1 MSQTQKVA
9 EEEED
14 WGKCFVAETRAVN
27 TMTSINFE
35 RDYIVDSECGHHL
48 TGDEVKFF
56 DFHKYNGHDVI
67 VTTYNTVHHIDFE
80 GTIVINKKKEDSII
94 ANSVFHVP
102 KMRKNLF
109 SVENVVD
116 ARTYFLF
123 GPHDVKLFQNIK
135 ELKEDVIH
143 IGKRVNNLY
152 VLSASNS
159 YIEKM
164 SSNDTAYLWHARLG
178 YLNMENLKM
187 HKSEVLNKLMEF
199 KETVEGELGSRKRRL
214 RTDNGGPIWDEE
226 PSSFKE
232 AKGVKEWKFAMD
244 DEMKALIKKNLTW
257 SLVQQPRDVTN
268 TDKGIFVTQ
277 EGYSKKLVD
286 SFGVKQ
292 SKMCSTPLETG
303 TRLTHEEGSLLADPK
318 PFRALV

>member
-143 IGKRVNNLY
+143 IGKR
-152 VLSASNS
+152 
-159 YIEKM
+159 
-164 SSNDTAYLWHARLG
+164 
-178 YLNMENLKM
+178 